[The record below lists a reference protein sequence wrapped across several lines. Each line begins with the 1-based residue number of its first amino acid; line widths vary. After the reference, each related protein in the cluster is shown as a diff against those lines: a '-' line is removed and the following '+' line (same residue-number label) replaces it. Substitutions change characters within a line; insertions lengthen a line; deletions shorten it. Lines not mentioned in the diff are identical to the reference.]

1 MDEENRARVKF
12 NVELNSSLLGL
23 VLVASESLIHKS
35 EGLSNGTPH
44 EEFNNGP
51 VAIEK
56 HSTSESDSD
65 VAEPKVA
72 EV

>member
-1 MDEENRARVKF
+1 MKF
-12 NVELNSSLLGL
+12 NVELNSRLLGP
-23 VLVASESLIHKS
+23 VLVASESLVHKS
-35 EGLSNGTPH
+35 ESPSDGFPH
-44 EEFNNGP
+44 AEFNNGP

-65 VAEPKVA
+65 VAEPKVT